1 MIDSQQPMGEFTD
14 WYSNRCPMAR
24 GWVELV
30 AVGHEKAPGW
40 VLARQTTYLRDHF
53 YLLLRQV

>member
-1 MIDSQQPMGEFTD
+1 
-14 WYSNRCPMAR
+14 MAR